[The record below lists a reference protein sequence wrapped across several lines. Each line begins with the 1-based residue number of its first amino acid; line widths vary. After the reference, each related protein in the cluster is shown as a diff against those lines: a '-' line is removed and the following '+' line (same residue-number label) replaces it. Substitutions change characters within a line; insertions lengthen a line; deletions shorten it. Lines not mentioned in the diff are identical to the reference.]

1 MAMAAR
7 AAMASKMAYQKEK
20 ERKMKKLFNANAN
33 AAGGHQVRGGARV
46 RAPPLVY
53 AWHHRRRCGQLSTH
67 NVRRPYFFGLEGRRD
82 AIKRISLGGDGS
94 RRRMEW

>member
-20 ERKMKKLFNANAN
+20 ERKMKKLFNANSFN
-33 AAGGHQVRGGARV
+33 GEHQVRGGARA

-53 AWHHRRRCGQLSTH
+53 SDVAPPPALWAARHDTHSSTL
-67 NVRRPYFFGLEGRRD
+67 FW
-82 AIKRISLGGDGS
+82 S
-94 RRRMEW
+94 RS

>member
-20 ERKMKKLFNANAN
+20 ERKMKKLFNANA
-33 AAGGHQVRGGARV
+33 AGGHQVRGGARA

-53 AWHHRRRCGQLSTH
+53 AWHHRRRCGQLNTH
-67 NVRRPYFFGLEGRRD
+67 THSRPYFFGLEGRRD
-82 AIKRISLGGDGS
+82 AIKRISLGGHGS
-94 RRRMEW
+94 RRRME